1 MDLPLISTLLTLALV
16 ASGAAL
22 GVAIWV
28 ARTCARLNSHQQVR
42 IKALEQQLA
51 VVVKGAV
58 GVGQRILAVEKK
70 LQSLDADR
78 DDLQG
83 ASDGYAYTQAMRM
96 FDQGAD
102 VEAVVS
108 CCGLSSSEASLMALV
123 RAHQNPSAKKS
134 SRARVAEM
142 QD

>member
-1 MDLPLISTLLTLALV
+1 MDQPLIFSLLILALV
-16 ASGAAL
+16 ASSGAL
-22 GVAIWV
+22 GVAVWV
-28 ARTCARLNSHQQVR
+28 AGACARSLAHEQKR

-70 LQSLDADR
+70 LQNLHANQDNFQEAT
-78 DDLQG
+78 
-83 ASDGYAYTQAMRM
+83 DGFAYTQAMRM

-102 VEAVVS
+102 VDAVVS

-123 RAHQNPSAKKS
+123 RTHQKQTPKP
-134 SRARVAEM
+134 SRAPMAEL

>member
-16 ASGAAL
+16 ASSAAL

-28 ARTCARLNSHQQVR
+28 AHTCARLNCQQQVR

-70 LQSLDADR
+70 LQNLDANR

-83 ASDGYAYTQAMRM
+83 ASEGYAYTQAMRM

-102 VEAVVS
+102 VDAVVS

-123 RAHQNPSAKKS
+123 RSHQNPTPKKS
-134 SRARVAEM
+134 SRTPAAEL

>member
-1 MDLPLISTLLTLALV
+1 MDQPLISMLLTLALI

-22 GVAIWV
+22 GVAIWM
-28 ARTCARLNSHQQVR
+28 ARTCARLSDQQQVR
-42 IKALEQQLA
+42 IRALEQQLG

-70 LQSLDADR
+70 LQNLDANR
-78 DDLQG
+78 EDLQG

-123 RAHQNPSAKKS
+123 RAHQNPTSKKS
-134 SRARVAEM
+134 SRAPVAEL
-142 QD
+142 QN